1 MEFDVVSIIYI
12 AIFVL
17 FVIIGLIKGFFKTI
31 ISFMKDLMTFVLSI
45 LLCKPISNLIYNSGL
60 GDKMNS
66 GLYDYFYNKGGIF
79 SLNITAE
86 NKDLVIEQT
95 LQESNLPD
103 SLNSLLTSIVD
114 KFLVNHPDGLV
125 ISEALSHTIT
135 TYACYAIA
143 FIALFIVIR
152 VLAIFLTKLF
162 SFVEKLPVIGFLN
175 KVFGMVLNGIV
186 GILLI
191 CLISYG
197 LTLIIPMD
205 LSISNT
211 LVEVMQLDNPEVTSI
226 SKFFY
231 ENNFLLA
238 IIAFFQE
245 LFV

>member
-1 MEFDVVSIIYI
+1 
-12 AIFVL
+12 
-17 FVIIGLIKGFFKTI
+17 
-31 ISFMKDLMTFVLSI
+31 
-45 LLCKPISNLIYNSGL
+45 
-60 GDKMNS
+60 MNS

-175 KVFGMVLNGIV
+175 KVFPEAVEEVKTVAKKAAAGIDEA
-186 GILLI
+186 IA
-191 CLISYG
+191 
-197 LTLIIPMD
+197 
-205 LSISNT
+205 
-211 LVEVMQLDNPEVTSI
+211 
-226 SKFFY
+226 
-231 ENNFLLA
+231 LA
-238 IIAFFQE
+238 IAASIARKRG
-245 LFV
+245 